1 LLDEET
7 GHRRNIMIV
16 RFSLLLALITG
27 CGFHITGGSATGD
40 GGPPVDDADPDG
52 MTGMDM
58 GMDMRP
64 DMDIQESDSDGDS
77 IVDSQDNCPAIANTD
92 QKDHDDDGFG
102 DACDHC
108 PHLKSSTD
116 PDGDNDGVGDA
127 CDPRPANNA
136 DRRVGWYP
144 FDDPAEINGWLPS
157 GTWSV
162 AGGYLVQATKNLT
175 GIAPPMNVNI
185 PFVMTELV
193 IDDPAT
199 NFEIGISDQRTT
211 TAFECALV
219 KNGSMRDLR
228 ARETGV
234 ANASIGWMG
243 TTAIGDRVR
252 LTLDSTANVVCR
264 GAQGTTTNQSITYT
278 TNGDPTG
285 KTYLGTSGV
294 EARFDYLFV
303 VDEAP

>member
-1 LLDEET
+1 MM
-7 GHRRNIMIV
+7 NV
-16 RFSLLLALITG
+16 RFASMLALIAG
-27 CGFHITGGSATGD
+27 CGFHITGGSAGSD

-52 MTGMDM
+52 AIDMGIDTRPDM
-58 GMDMRP
+58 GM
-64 DMDIQESDSDGDS
+64 QASDSDNDTIIDS
-77 IVDSQDNCPAIANTD
+77 EDNCPSVPNTN
-92 QKDHDDDGFG
+92 QRNHDGDPFG

-108 PHLKSSTD
+108 PHLVSATD
-116 PDGDNDGVGDA
+116 PDGDGDGVGDD
-127 CDPRPANNA
+127 CDPRPSNSA

-193 IDDPAT
+193 IDDPGT
-199 NFEIGISDQRTT
+199 NFEIGISDQRAM

-219 KNGSMRDLR
+219 KQGSMRDLR

-234 ANASIGWMG
+234 SQASTSWGG
-243 TTAIGDRVR
+243 TTAIDDRVR
-252 LTLDSTANVVCR
+252 LTLDTTSNVVCR
-264 GAQGTTTNQSITYT
+264 GAQGTTVNQNITYT

-285 KTYLGTSGV
+285 KTYLGTFGV